1 MDVDYTCLLVF
12 VSVYTSVL
20 AHSSA
25 VVLGMGPRALTLLMP
40 CVLLGMV
47 SCGVVDMVAYH

>member
-1 MDVDYTCLLVF
+1 MF
-12 VSVYTSVL
+12 VSVYISVL

-25 VVLGMGPRALTLLMP
+25 VVLGIRPRALTLLMS
-40 CVLLGMV
+40 CDFLSMV